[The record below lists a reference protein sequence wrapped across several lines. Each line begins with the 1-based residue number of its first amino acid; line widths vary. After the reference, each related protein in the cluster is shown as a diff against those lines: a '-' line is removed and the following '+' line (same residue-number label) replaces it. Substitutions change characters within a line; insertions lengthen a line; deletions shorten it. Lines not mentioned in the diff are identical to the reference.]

1 MARFDMTEDEL
12 VSLEGFVASA
22 IEGACIPDWELEA
35 LLGCSRVEARL
46 FVEAGLRIEGDGDGT
61 LLDQLVVLLSALAGS
76 AQLGSRAQLDGD
88 LDLSELHRLL
98 ARLLGAPTDL
108 PARPARRAPE
118 LESQIKLRVP
128 QAAVGRKKR
137 PA

>member
-1 MARFDMTEDEL
+1 MTEDEL
-12 VSLEGFVASA
+12 VCLERFVVSA

-46 FVEAGLRIEGDGDGT
+46 CVESGLRADSDGDGP

-76 AQLGSRAQLDGD
+76 AQLGSRAQLDGN
-88 LDLSELHRLL
+88 LELSELHRLL

-108 PARPARRAPE
+108 PAAQAKRAPE

-128 QAAVGRKKR
+128 PAAAARKKR